1 MEGPQQVYTCEFSRS
16 ISRGGEGAIL
26 TTRRPTSSAWGRSGD
41 FQKLIEFYTNPDS
54 TGDNAQLPDSTC
66 VHYRYVKRIVQS
78 DGALNLYIY
87 IYIWILC
94 LHSCVWKIQTYSVL
108 LVECNHHAID
118 ISRMKRMEKT
128 GQVWSL

>member
-87 IYIWILC
+87 IYISGSYVFIVVCGKFKLIVC
-94 LHSCVWKIQTYSVL
+94 FSLSVTTMQL
-108 LVECNHHAID
+108 IPQE
-118 ISRMKRMEKT
+118 
-128 GQVWSL
+128 

>member
-41 FQKLIEFYTNPDS
+41 FQKLIEFYTNPYS
-54 TGDNAQLPDSTC
+54 TGDNTQLPDFTC
-66 VHYRYVKRIVQS
+66 VHYRYIKRIVQS
-78 DGALNLYIY
+78 DGTLNLYISGSY
-87 IYIWILC
+87 IFIVVLR
-94 LHSCVWKIQTYSVL
+94 KIQTYSVL
-108 LVECNHHAID
+108 LVECNHHAIET
-118 ISRMKRMEKT
+118 SRMKRMEKT